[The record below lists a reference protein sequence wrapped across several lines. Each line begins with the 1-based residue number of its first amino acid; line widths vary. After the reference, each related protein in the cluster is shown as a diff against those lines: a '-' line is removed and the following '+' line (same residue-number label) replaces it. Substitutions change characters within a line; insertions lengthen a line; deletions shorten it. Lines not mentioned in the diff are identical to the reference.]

1 MTVVLRRRLLSGRSL
16 LLLVVI
22 SLITILSAQI
32 IWLFVLAPRMT
43 IKKISLESDLGL
55 TDGQLLEMLK
65 INGESWTSL
74 EESEVQKRLESY
86 PVIRKARVVKV
97 FPDTL
102 KLYIYRRRPLAAALT
117 GSGAALVPAVFDEE
131 GYAVQIGRGSGS
143 LDLPVLSGLEFAE
156 PALGVRL
163 PSSLQSLLQDL
174 SLLRTEEPRLFAL
187 ISEVAILPRGK
198 DGYDLKLY
206 MNHIPIPIIIDRR
219 ISVDTIRRAILVLDV
234 LVSSGGDVNE
244 ADMRGGNVVFR
255 RLEGS

>member
-1 MTVVLRRRLLSGRSL
+1 MTVVVRRRLLSGRSL
-16 LLLVVI
+16 LLPVVI
-22 SLITILSAQI
+22 SLMTILSAQI
-32 IWLFVLAPRMT
+32 IWLLVLSPRMT
-43 IKKISLESDLGL
+43 IKKISLESDLGV

-86 PVIRKARVVKV
+86 PVVRKARVVKV

-102 KLYIYRRRPLAAALT
+102 KLYIYRRKPLAAALT
-117 GSGAALVPAVFDEE
+117 GSGASLVPAVFDEE
-131 GYAVQIGRGSGS
+131 GYAVQVGRGSGT
-143 LDLPVLSGLEFAE
+143 LNLPVLSGLEFAE
-156 PALGVRL
+156 PALGARL
-163 PSSLQSLLQDL
+163 PASLQTLLQDL

-187 ISEVAILPRGK
+187 ISEIVILPRGP
-198 DGYDLKLY
+198 DGYDLRLY
-206 MNHIPIPIIIDRR
+206 MNHIPIPIIVDRR

-234 LVSSGGDVNE
+234 LASSGGEVNE